1 MSRNKLSATSRFFD
15 TFFSKYMII
24 FLGLKKSIEPKFV
37 LNQGYRPR
45 ERKKFLARFSQIT
58 DNDGHRVT
66 IC

>member
-1 MSRNKLSATSRFFD
+1 
-15 TFFSKYMII
+15 MII

-45 ERKKFLARFSQIT
+45 ERKKFLAHFSQIT